1 MGFHDEAR
9 KIAQRKQQRQA
20 TGAETLSERID
31 RLLPNLKEQRERQRS
46 DCLEK
51 VLKWFDEIGML
62 PHPRLTAEWAR
73 RPLNDPDRY
82 DAQESYFK
90 ITWEF
95 EGYKYR
101 ASCTSGDSEAWPYIE
116 VWIGARW
123 FYAGTIE
130 AIGHAF
136 LVVEEMGA
144 ENRARS
150 AQRRTETPMVVL
162 SDIWVGT
169 PYGVGSLYLRKGSIV
184 TVDLAN
190 AEKIAQLGGIGNL
203 GPPPPGKR

>member
-1 MGFHDEAR
+1 M
-9 KIAQRKQQRQA
+9 
-20 TGAETLSERID
+20 SERLD
-31 RLLPNLKEQRERQRS
+31 RLLPRLKEQRERQRS
-46 DCLEK
+46 DCIEK
-51 VLKWFDEIGML
+51 VLKRFDEIGML
-62 PHPRLTAEWAR
+62 PRPRLTAEWAL
-73 RPLNDPDRY
+73 RPIQDPDRY

-101 ASCTSGDSEAWPYIE
+101 ASCTSRDSEAWPYIE
-116 VWIGARW
+116 ILIGASW

-130 AIGHAF
+130 AIGHAL
-136 LVVEEMGA
+136 LVVEEMDP
-144 ENRARS
+144 ENLLPPARP
-150 AQRRTETPMVVL
+150 RTETPMVVL

-169 PYGVGSLYLRKGSIV
+169 PYGVGSLHLRKGSMV

-190 AEKIAQLGGIGNL
+190 AEQIAQYGGIGNL